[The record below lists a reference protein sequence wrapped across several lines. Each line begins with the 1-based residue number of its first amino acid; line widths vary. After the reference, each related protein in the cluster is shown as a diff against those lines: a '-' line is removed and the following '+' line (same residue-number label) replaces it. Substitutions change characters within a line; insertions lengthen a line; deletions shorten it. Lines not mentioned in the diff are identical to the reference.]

1 VTWPVVSLANVLTK
15 FVRTGLQDPV
25 AYFVLHPN
33 SNALFGP
40 FVRGTSHMVR
50 TQIRSSRA
58 FTLIELL
65 VVIAIIAVLI
75 SLLLPAVQ
83 SAREAARRSQC
94 VNNLKQ
100 LALAMHNYHDVN
112 EALPLGRTL
121 QAGTYRPFS
130 QFARIL
136 GQMEQK
142 NIYDTLNFAFGSY
155 DMPNVTS
162 AATTVSSFLCPSDV
176 NTQIPLGL
184 VAPGY
189 ASAGINYRANEGTSV
204 AMWYGA
210 EDTGNVNNGK
220 VAEPNGLFYSNQSIK
235 LSGITDGTSNT
246 AAFSEHVIGDF
257 SNSVATEF
265 SDTFAPGTYPAN
277 SDEAYT
283 LCLATNVQD
292 LSRQGYSNVGA
303 PWTYGYH
310 STTSYWHSGP
320 PNSRSC
326 MYPPSR
332 IATTAN
338 SRHPGGVNIALADGS
353 VRFIKSTISIPTW
366 RALGTRNLGEVI
378 SADSY

>member
-1 VTWPVVSLANVLTK
+1 
-15 FVRTGLQDPV
+15 
-25 AYFVLHPN
+25 
-33 SNALFGP
+33 
-40 FVRGTSHMVR
+40 MVR
-50 TQIRSSRA
+50 PHFRIARG

-100 LALAMHNYHDVN
+100 IALSMHNYHDVY

-136 GQMEQK
+136 GYMEQK
-142 NIYDTLNFAFGSY
+142 NVFDTLNFSVGSY
-155 DMPNVTS
+155 DMPNVTG
-162 AATTVSSFLCPSDV
+162 AATTVSSFLCPSDANV
-176 NTQIPLGL
+176 QIPIGL
-184 VAPGY
+184 VAPGF

-210 EDTGNVNNGK
+210 EDTANVNNDK
-220 VAEPNGLFYSNQSIK
+220 VAPPNGLFFSSQRIR
-235 LSGITDGTSNT
+235 LADVVDGTSNT
-246 AAFSEHVIGDF
+246 AAIAEHVMGDF
-257 SNSVATEF
+257 NNAIVTELA
-265 SDTFAPGTYPAN
+265 DTFRPGTFPN
-277 SDEAYT
+277 TSEEAFQ
-283 LCLATNVQD
+283 LCRSFDIRN
-292 LSRQGYSNVGA
+292 LSFQGYSNVGA

-326 MYPPSR
+326 MFPPSR
-332 IATTAN
+332 IATTTN
-338 SRHPGGVNIALADGS
+338 SRHPGGVNVALADGS
-353 VRFIKSTISIPTW
+353 VRFVKNTVNPVTW
-366 RALGTRNLGEVI
+366 RALGTRNGGEVI